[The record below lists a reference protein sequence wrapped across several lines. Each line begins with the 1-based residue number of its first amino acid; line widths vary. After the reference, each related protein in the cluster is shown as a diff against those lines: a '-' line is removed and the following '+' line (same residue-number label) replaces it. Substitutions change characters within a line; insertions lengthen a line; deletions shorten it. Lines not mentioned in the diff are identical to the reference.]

1 MQDKLIPIYKS
12 SPQITGEE
20 DFFNMKWLDLNIDTL
35 EKIEAPHRHDY
46 FSMYLLVAG
55 ETTQF
60 IDFQEYVVQANAL
73 IMMRPEQIH
82 FHVKARN
89 AKLLQIKF
97 REQFLIA
104 LTNRNNWLDIFNN
117 DVIALDQD
125 VTASFMRFVDLM
137 DKEYQEDVKNKE
149 IISKIF
155 SALLDKI
162 SIHLKNID
170 SGESKH
176 NKSIYKDF
184 KRLLERNSLEEA
196 KVSEYAKR
204 LFISAG
210 HLNDVVK
217 EVTGKNAK
225 TIINEQRILEAKRL
239 LYWTTTPIREVA
251 YKIGFDDPTYFTR
264 FFKKH
269 TGMLPSEFQRKL

>member
-1 MQDKLIPIYKS
+1 MQDKSIPIYKS
-12 SPQITGEE
+12 SPRVTDEE
-20 DFFNMKWLDLNIDTL
+20 DFFNMKWLDLNIESL

-46 FSMYLLVAG
+46 FSIYLLVAG

-104 LTNRNNWLDIFNN
+104 ITNRNNWLDIFNN
-117 DVIALDQD
+117 DVIKLDPD
-125 VTASFMRFVDLM
+125 TTAGFMGFVDLM
-137 DKEYQEDVKNKE
+137 DKEYQEDYRNKE
-149 IISKIF
+149 IVSKIF

-162 SIHLKNID
+162 SIHLKRID
-170 SGESKH
+170 TGESKR

-184 KRLLERNSLEEA
+184 KRLLESKSLEEA

-217 EVTGKNAK
+217 EVTGKNVK

-251 YKIGFDDPTYFTR
+251 YKVGFEDPTYFTR

-269 TGMLPSEFQRKL
+269 TGMLPSEFQHKP